1 VELQDLL
8 AEFRSQ
14 IDDEAPPYLISDDSA
29 LMYAVDAQDMFV
41 RLTGGIK
48 DVTVAAADVGA
59 PATRLQDLTLAEDD
73 PYSAVSPYVLRV
85 RSGRLLT
92 AEKDV
97 IFISEG
103 DLPQTN
109 FSDYGISTSMSLDD
123 TDTGDVKYGLHDVRD
138 GFIRWVRVPDT
149 ADTCRLSVYRLPFPR
164 IVEQEDDLEIEE
176 QHHLHLV
183 KWMKHMAYSKEDAE
197 IYDKG
202 LSEQNKEMFES
213 YCRQSSGEAA
223 RRRYKPRVVHYGG
236 L

>member
-1 VELQDLL
+1 MELQDLI

-29 LMYAVDAQDMFV
+29 LAYAIDAQDMFV

-48 DVTVAAADVGA
+48 DITVAAADVGT
-59 PATRLQDLTLAEDD
+59 PATRLQDLALVASS

-92 AEKDV
+92 AETNV
-97 IFISEG
+97 TFIGEG
-103 DLPQTN
+103 DLPTTR
-109 FSDYGISTSMSLDD
+109 FRDYGFSVGMSLDD
-123 TDTGDVKYGLHDVRD
+123 TDTGEVRYGLHDVRD
-138 GFIRWVRVPDT
+138 GYIRWVRVPDT
-149 ADTCRLSVYRLPFPR
+149 VDTCRLSIYRLPFPR
-164 IVEQEDDLEIEE
+164 IAVQEDNLEIQE

-197 IYDKG
+197 IYDKQ
-202 LSEQNKEMFES
+202 LAASNKADFEA
-213 YCRQSSGEAA
+213 YCRQASGEAD
-223 RRRYKPRVVHYGG
+223 RRRYKPRVVLYGG